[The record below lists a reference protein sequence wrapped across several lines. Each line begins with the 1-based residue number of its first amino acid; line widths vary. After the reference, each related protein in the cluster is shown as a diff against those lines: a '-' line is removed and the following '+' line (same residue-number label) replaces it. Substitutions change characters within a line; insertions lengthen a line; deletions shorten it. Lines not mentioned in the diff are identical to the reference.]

1 MPDFFCKFVGE
12 CGSCTLDAPYEEQ
25 VEFKKGFIR
34 REFEPFYNGEFEFF
48 ASQKAGYRTRAEFG
62 IWREGEELSYTMH
75 GAKAKRVFIDECP
88 KVAAPIAN
96 LMPRL
101 LGALAKNQIL
111 KEKLFGA
118 EFISCASGILAT
130 LLYHKRL
137 GEAEQREIENL
148 AREFAGYR
156 VTIAARAKG
165 QKLLSGELNLQD
177 RLNIGD
183 KIYKF
188 TFGDGAFIQPN
199 TAVNEKMIAWA
210 KGCVERGTDLLE
222 LYCGHGNFT
231 VPLAEKFSRV
241 LATEISKSSIANALK
256 NCELNGVNNIKF
268 LRMSAEELISAFG
281 REREFNRLRELDIFS
296 YDFSHVLVDPPRAG
310 LDASVINFIKNY
322 ENIVYISCLPQSLKR
337 DMAQLDTTHE
347 AVKFAVFDQFANTA
361 HIECGV
367 LLRSKNAK

>member
-48 ASQKAGYRTRAEFG
+48 ASQRAGYRTRAEFG

-101 LGALAKNQIL
+101 LGTLAKNQIL

-210 KGCVERGTDLLE
+210 KGCVERGADLLE

-256 NCELNGVNNIKF
+256 NCELNGVDNIKF
-268 LRMSAEELISAFG
+268 LRMSAEELMSAFR

-322 ENIVYISCLPQSLKR
+322 ENIVYISCSPQSLKR
-337 DMAQLDTTHE
+337 DMAQLDATHE
-347 AVKFAVFDQFANTA
+347 AVKFVVFDQFANTA

>member
-12 CGSCTLDAPYEEQ
+12 CGSCTLYAPYEEQ
-25 VEFKKGFIR
+25 VEFKKGFIK

-148 AREFAGYR
+148 ARELVGHR

-231 VPLAEKFSRV
+231 VVMAEKFKRV

-256 NCELNGVNNIKF
+256 NCELNGVDNIKF

-322 ENIVYISCLPQSLKR
+322 ENIVYISCSPQSLKR
-337 DMAQLDTTHE
+337 DMAQLDATHE